1 MLQHLS
7 ALRFP
12 HLGVG
17 LYWASLAPTLLVPWS
32 IRPGFP
38 ACGQVCSF
46 VCVRFRLASPSC
58 IAWCAWAVQAAA
70 LVLAGPARHC
80 PQPSPCPANVLSW
93 RASFLLMLWF
103 AFLPT
108 TVWFL
113 ALGDL
118 ARPRSWSLICVLSS
132 WLASPFLCLLNCDA
146 PLGGVAQCWPS
157 LARGLPLGAR
167 YCGRCARVARAAAH
181 LVAWLLIAAAIVIAC
196 VLAGSARYCP
206 RPLPCPASILSWH
219 ASFLLVPRFAFP
231 RATVWLL
238 ALGGTARPRSRLLF
252 CVPSSWLASHLFWA
266 ELFNYRLSLSRS
278 STPPR
283 CEFLPYLFFPLRRFL
298 PTSLSFPRA
307 LLFIERFQH
316 IDPPSLWCSSLLRF
330 HHG

>member
-1 MLQHLS
+1 MELSLHMLQHLS

-17 LYWASLAPTLLVPWS
+17 LYWASLAPTLLVPWY

-38 ACGQVCSF
+38 ACGQVCSS

-58 IAWCAWAVQAAA
+58 IAWCARPVRAAA
-70 LVLAGPARHC
+70 LVLVGPARHC
-80 PQPSPCPANVLSW
+80 PRPFPCTASVLSW
-93 RASFLLMLWF
+93 RASFLLMLRF

-108 TVWFL
+108 TVWLL
-113 ALGDL
+113 ALCDL
-118 ARPRSWSLICVLSS
+118 VRPRSWSLICALSS

-167 YCGRCARVARAAAH
+167 YYGRCARAARAAAH
-181 LVAWLLIAAAIVIAC
+181 PAAWLLIVVAIVIAC

-206 RPLPCPASILSWH
+206 RPLPCPVSVLSWH

-231 RATVWLL
+231 RATV
-238 ALGGTARPRSRLLF
+238 F
-252 CVPSSWLASHLFWA
+252 
-266 ELFNYRLSLSRS
+266 Y
-278 STPPR
+278 ST
-283 CEFLPYLFFPLRRFL
+283 
-298 PTSLSFPRA
+298 
-307 LLFIERFQH
+307 
-316 IDPPSLWCSSLLRF
+316 
-330 HHG
+330 